1 MHATRH
7 RSRVFRGAG
16 MNPAPLILRGRFA
29 SPGGASARILL
40 LILVPLL
47 AVAGAGGDS
56 PGLRPEAVRAH
67 VEFLASDALNGRGS
81 GTRDE
86 LIAAT
91 YAAEQLRQFGIE
103 PAMEGGYIQ
112 TIDLLQPELAGP
124 PALVVFPSAGPESR
138 FTHGREVVVVAM
150 TGPRVEGPLQ
160 KLDAGSIGKTRPGAV
175 VLLAPRTGDAS
186 TPSRP
191 SGVAE
196 AIERGAAAVLTVA
209 DAQATQRWESLAARI
224 PRLPAVL
231 AAFGEA
237 PGSSPT
243 VVILGADAARTVA
256 ALPEGARVRVQGE
269 LKEMQRG
276 STWNVVGRLPGSDAK
291 RTSEAVLLSA
301 HIDHLGVGEPVD
313 GDAIYNGANDDASGV
328 AAVLE
333 LARAL
338 ASGPRPK
345 RTTLFSLFGSE
356 ERGGYGAAY
365 FRERPPVPLEQIVA
379 NLEFE
384 EIGLPAPKMP
394 PRTLWL
400 TGWERSD
407 LGPTLAAHGAR
418 LVPDPYPEQD
428 LFRRSDNYVLARGGV
443 VAHTAAGDVLFPQY
457 HRPSDEPK
465 ILDYGHMSD
474 TIGSLVEPIRWLLDS
489 DFHPR
494 WTKDGRP

>member
-1 MHATRH
+1 MHATRR
-7 RSRVFRGAG
+7 RSRVRDV
-16 MNPAPLILRGRFA
+16 
-29 SPGGASARILL
+29 SARILL
-40 LILVPLL
+40 ILFPLPT
-47 AVAGAGGDS
+47 AGAAGGES
-56 PGLRPEAVRAH
+56 PTVRPEALRAH
-67 VEFLASDALNGRGS
+67 VEFLASDVLNGRGS

-91 YAAEQLRQFGIE
+91 YGAEQLRQFGIE
-103 PAMEGGYIQ
+103 PATDGGYVQ
-112 TIDLLQPELAGP
+112 TVDLLQPELVGP
-124 PALVVFPSAGPESR
+124 PALVVLPSGGPESR
-138 FTHGREVVVVAM
+138 FTHGREVVVAAM
-150 TGPRVEGPLQ
+150 AGPRVEGPLQ
-160 KLDAGSIGKTRPGAV
+160 KLDAGGTGKTRPGAV
-175 VLLAPRTGDAS
+175 VFLAPRTGDAS
-186 TPSRP
+186 TPPRP

-209 DAQATQRWESLAARI
+209 DAQTTQRWESLAARI

-243 VVILGADAARTVA
+243 VVILGADAARAVA

-269 LKEMQRG
+269 LKEMQRD

-291 RTSEAVLLSA
+291 RASEAVLLSA

-333 LARAL
+333 LARTL

-345 RTTLFSLFGSE
+345 RTTLFALFGSE

-384 EIGLPAPKMP
+384 EIGLPAPKVP

-428 LFRRSDNYVLARGGV
+428 LFRRSDNYVLARRGV

-465 ILDYGHMSD
+465 ILDYAHMTD
-474 TIGSLVEPIRWLLDS
+474 TIASLVEPIRWLLDS
-489 DFHPR
+489 DFRPR

>member
-1 MHATRH
+1 MLATRR
-7 RSRVFRGAG
+7 RSRVLGV
-16 MNPAPLILRGRFA
+16 
-29 SPGGASARILL
+29 SARIL

-47 AVAGAGGDS
+47 AAAGAGSDS
-56 PGLRPEAVRAH
+56 PAVRPEAVRAH

-103 PAMEGGYIQ
+103 PAAEGGYIQ

-124 PALVVFPSAGPESR
+124 PVLVASPSAGPESR
-138 FTHGREVVVVAM
+138 FTHGREVVVAALA
-150 TGPRVEGPLQ
+150 GPRVEGPLQ
-160 KLDAGSIGKTRPGAV
+160 KLAAGGIGKTRPGAV
-175 VLLAPRTGDAS
+175 VFLAPRTGDTS
-186 TPSRP
+186 TPPRP
-191 SGVAE
+191 PGAAE
-196 AIERGAAAVLTVA
+196 AIERGAAAVLIAA
-209 DAQATQRWESLAARI
+209 DPQATPYWDSLAARI

-231 AAFGEA
+231 AAFGETA
-237 PGSSPT
+237 GNSPT
-243 VVILGADAARTVA
+243 VVILGADAARAVA

-291 RTSEAVLLSA
+291 RASEAVLLTA
-301 HIDHLGVGEPVD
+301 HIDHLGVGEPVE

-338 ASGPRPK
+338 ARGPRPK
-345 RTTLFSLFGSE
+345 RTTLFALFGSE
-356 ERGGYGAAY
+356 EHGGYGAAY
-365 FRERPPVPLEQIVA
+365 FRERPPIPLEQIVA

-384 EIGLPAPKMP
+384 EIGLPTPKVP

-418 LVPDPYPEQD
+418 LVPDPHPEQD
-428 LFRRSDNYVLARGGV
+428 FFRRSDNYVLARRGV
-443 VAHTAAGDVLFPQY
+443 VAHTAAGDALFPQY

-465 ILDYGHMSD
+465 ILDYGHLTD
-474 TIGSLVEPIRWLLDS
+474 TIDSLIEPIRWLLDS
-489 DFHPR
+489 DFRPR